1 MDNSE
6 EQALEAEALESLY
19 VDGELSIIEPNKKF
33 LLSVL
38 PSGCLLD
45 GNGDKCYTAV
55 TLGIEFT
62 PAYPQ
67 ECPIWSLEDARGMDA
82 DQLSTVNEL
91 VRATMEANLGMPM
104 VYEVAEAITGFLTQ
118 HNKPPSSMHD
128 QMMQQQQKKRVSGK
142 DEKADDEEE
151 DEEDSD
157 YSPSEDSDGEDDS
170 YGEDSDG
177 GGVGDS
183 SAAVGKGKRRHHQEP
198 KGLSDKELVRED
210 LRCKQEEFVQWAEEF
225 RLEMIQSGLWKGSA
239 SLVSSEHKTGRQL
252 FETHSKETVE
262 EVAEETQ
269 EKVFWG
275 DADLFDGEEVDVDED
290 YDSAGP

>member
-6 EQALEAEALESLY
+6 EQALEAEALESLF
-19 VDGELSIIEPNKKF
+19 VGGELTIIEPNKKF
-33 LLSVL
+33 LLSML
-38 PSGCLLD
+38 PSGCLPD

-55 TLGIEFT
+55 TLAVEFT

-67 ECPIWSLEDARGMDA
+67 ECPIWSLEEDRGMDA
-82 DQLSTVNEL
+82 DQLSMVKEL
-91 VRATMEANLGMPM
+91 VRATMDANLGMPM
-104 VYEVAEAITGFLTQ
+104 VFEVAEAITGFLTQ

-128 QMMQQQQKKRVSGK
+128 QMMQQQQARASGK
-142 DEKADDEEE
+142 DDKADDEEE
-151 DEEDSD
+151 ADEEDSD

-177 GGVGDS
+177 GCVGDS
-183 SAAVGKGKRRHHQEP
+183 SAAVRKGKRRHHQEP

-210 LRCKQEEFVQWAEEF
+210 LRCKQEDFVKWAEEF

-239 SLVSSEHKTGRQL
+239 SLVSSEHKTGRQM
-252 FETHSKETVE
+252 FEMHSEETVE

-290 YDSAGP
+290 